1 MKEERKRKDENQKK
15 GEKGTKERKKKDEN
29 EKKD

>member
-1 MKEERKRKDENQKK
+1 MKEERKKKDENQKK